1 MGRESYYC
9 EAYGMSET
17 AAHREACNEA
27 MEINGHQ
34 EGYSGE
40 INSAREA
47 HSKCLIK
54 PKAPKGATVEHFNNG
69 VTRKWETVFIIKE
82 KHSFTHGGEMGSAK
96 TKGDA
101 IKKAK
106 ELAVKHNCTMAI
118 TIEKRLVGK
127 GREIADVKP
136 KKSVMGK
143 WKFWGEAAC

>member
-1 MGRESYYC
+1 
-9 EAYGMSET
+9 MSE
-17 AAHREACNEA
+17 REARCASCDEA
-27 MEINGHQ
+27 LEMNGHQ
-34 EGYSGE
+34 EGYSGD
-40 INSAREA
+40 INSSRTEN
-47 HSKCLIK
+47 SKCLIK

-69 VTRKWETVFIIKE
+69 VTRKWETLFIINE
-82 KHSFTHGGEMGSAK
+82 KHGYTHGEEMGSAN

-118 TIEKRLVGK
+118 TIEKRLVGR

-143 WKFWGEAAC
+143 WKFWGVAAC